1 MANMR
6 KFSAAFGGGAY
17 GDEGK
22 GRIVDK
28 FASDFAKKKKVI
40 VYRDNGGANAGH
52 TVEFENG
59 KRVSLHQLPSGVFV
73 ETALAIMGKGMV
85 IHPQDLLEEIKQV
98 KETAGKSLRGR
109 LLIDEM
115 AVLSLDTHRAFEA
128 VLKEWEEGG
137 RGATGRG
144 ISPAYADVLLR
155 HPMRMRDLV
164 PFNAEKLKKHY
175 LLYESLIKGLGRKL
189 SAITVPLL
197 VADSKK
203 QVGDLS
209 VFMDS
214 MKQYSKELTPYV
226 QNVFEFLKEKWND
239 KAYAFIFE
247 KGQGFGHDP
256 RWGVYPDITASD
268 TTFDGIF
275 SATEGIVDTDDIEIR
290 AAVLKATY
298 MSSVGVR
305 KLPTGIENKL
315 AEKIREDAHEYG
327 ATTGRPRGIALLD
340 IPSLRFFS
348 RVGRANC
355 LALTHMDIVYP
366 NTPIKIC
373 VKYLRRG
380 KEVEYRPDQEYL
392 NTVKPVYI
400 EMKPWDREVIQK
412 ARSEKELPKE
422 AIKFLKFISKEIGLP
437 ILMITTGPKRDQ
449 GMLIKGL

>member
-1 MANMR
+1 MANVR

-28 FASDFAKKKKVI
+28 FASDFSKKKQVI

-52 TVEFENG
+52 TVEFVNG

-73 ETALAIMGKGMV
+73 EKSLAIMGKGMV
-85 IHPQDLLEEIKQV
+85 IHPQDLLEEITQV
-98 KETAGKSLRGR
+98 KEIAGKSLRSR

-155 HPMRMRDLV
+155 HPMRVRDLV
-164 PFNAEKLKKHY
+164 PFNAEKLKRHY
-175 LLYESLIKGLGRKL
+175 LLYEALMKGLGRKL
-189 SAITVPLL
+189 SSITVPLL
-197 VADSKK
+197 VADTKK
-203 QVGDLS
+203 QVGYL
-209 VFMDS
+209 VTFM
-214 MKQYSKELTPYV
+214 KALQQYSKDLSPYV

-239 KAYAFIFE
+239 KNYAFIFE

-275 SATEGIVDTDDIEIR
+275 SSTEGVIDPDEIEVR

-305 KLPTGIENKL
+305 TLPTGIENKL

-340 IPSLRFFS
+340 IPALKFFS
-348 RVGRANC
+348 KVGKANC

-366 NTPIKIC
+366 NIPIKIC
-373 VKYLRRG
+373 VKYMRKG
-380 KEVEYRPDQEYL
+380 KEVEYRPDQEFL
-392 NTVKPVYI
+392 NTVKPEYI
-400 EMKPWDREVIQK
+400 EMKSWDREAIQK
-412 ARSEKELPKE
+412 ARSEKELPKD
-422 AIKFLKFISKEIGLP
+422 AIKFLRFMEKAIGLP
-437 ILMITTGPKRDQ
+437 ITMITTGPKRDQ
-449 GMLIKGL
+449 GIMLNSR